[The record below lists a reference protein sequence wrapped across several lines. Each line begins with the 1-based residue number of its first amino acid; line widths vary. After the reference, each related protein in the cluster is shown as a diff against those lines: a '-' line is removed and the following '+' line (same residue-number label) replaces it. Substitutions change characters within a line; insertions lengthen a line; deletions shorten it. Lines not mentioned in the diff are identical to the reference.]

1 MYIVANRIGQ
11 CKLLENPAGQR
22 YGKLVGCNPGLTLP
36 VGGIVSGNT
45 GLLSGNA
52 GLLSALIW
60 ALGGV
65 GD

>member
-11 CKLLENPAGQR
+11 CKLHENPAGQR

-36 VGGIVSGNT
+36 VGGIVSGN
-45 GLLSGNA
+45 A